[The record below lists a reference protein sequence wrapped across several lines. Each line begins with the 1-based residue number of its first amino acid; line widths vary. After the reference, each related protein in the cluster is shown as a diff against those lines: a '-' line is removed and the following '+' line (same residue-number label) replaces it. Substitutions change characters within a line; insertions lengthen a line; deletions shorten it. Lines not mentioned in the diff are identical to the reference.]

1 MEYIFNA
8 KDQGFLCL
16 KHNQKSLEQN
26 YYIDKSEGTSSP
38 LGCINHLL
46 LFRTILPYTAKKHH
60 CKLFMK
66 E

>member
-38 LGCINHLL
+38 LGCISHQK
-46 LFRTILPYTAKKHH
+46 LFQIISPYTVKKLLY
-60 CKLFMK
+60 KSYMK